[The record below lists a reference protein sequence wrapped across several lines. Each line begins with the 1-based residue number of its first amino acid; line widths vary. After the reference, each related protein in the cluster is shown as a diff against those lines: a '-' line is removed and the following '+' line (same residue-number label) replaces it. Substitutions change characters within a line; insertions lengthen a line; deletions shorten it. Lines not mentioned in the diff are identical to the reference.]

1 MEMNDKLL
9 KHVTNSF
16 IVLFFKIYFFLL
28 TLSLLIYQQ
37 RFIPVFQLPKQFQ
50 RLKYEIISLLREVS
64 SFSS

>member
-16 IVLFFKIYFFLL
+16 IVLFFKIYIFLL

>member
-16 IVLFFKIYFFLL
+16 IVLFLKYIFFLL